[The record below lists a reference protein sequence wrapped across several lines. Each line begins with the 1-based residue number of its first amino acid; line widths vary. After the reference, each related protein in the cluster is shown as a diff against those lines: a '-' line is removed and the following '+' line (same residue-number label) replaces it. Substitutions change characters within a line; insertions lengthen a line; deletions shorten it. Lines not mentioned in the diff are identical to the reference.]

1 MQDRRLCVLNAG
13 SSSLKFAVYGVADGG
28 VRRLQSGEVERIGG
42 EGRLLITSADG
53 KDRMAT
59 TTNHASALAMLASLP
74 DGPLERQGL
83 IGFGHRVVHGGPD
96 LAAPVSLDAANSKL
110 CSRWHRCTIRRRSP

>member
-28 VRRLQSGEVERIGG
+28 PSRLQSGEVERIGG

-53 KDRMAT
+53 KAVHDRMVT
-59 TTNHASALAMLASLP
+59 TTDHAAALAMLASLP
-74 DGPLERQGL
+74 DGRIVAVEQGNLLGLSFHPEITGERRFHEL
-83 IGFGHRVVHGGPD
+83 FLKKVH
-96 LAAPVSLDAANSKL
+96 ARTTAM
-110 CSRWHRCTIRRRSP
+110 T